1 MYFEIEQVRDKLLKD
16 VLSEEDIDESTEY
29 INNIANRL
37 KVDHTQIPSPAPY
50 PVRTLA
56 MYYALMIC
64 AQNETVLNSGG
75 DEAGDDSYE
84 LKRKTYAKQ
93 VADLEGEITAETLLG
108 GSTVGDKIPL
118 SIRMGRR

>member
-1 MYFEIEQVRDKLLKD
+1 MYFEVEQVRDKLLKD

-29 INNIANRL
+29 INNIASRL
-37 KVDHTQIPSPAPY
+37 KVDYAQIPVPAPY

-64 AQNETVLNSGG
+64 AQNQSVLNSDGE
-75 DEAGDDSYE
+75 EAGSDSYE
-84 LKRKTYAKQ
+84 LKRQIYAKR
-93 VADLEGEITAETLLG
+93 VSELESGITAETLLG
-108 GSTVGDKIPL
+108 GSSVSDKIPL